1 MSYKMQKQESTRLSV
16 FLLLIFSLFLSSYF
30 GENSSGGSK
39 LDNQITRQYID
50 NFNVSLLGGLDY
62 FIETNQVQSPFFYIL
77 VSFIEKALGEDLAR
91 IIYIL
96 ISSLIPLIFY
106 VALKKK
112 FPKIS
117 KNYLFFFSLIIF
129 LSPYFRSSSVWITT
143 DNFALLFFIL
153 SINKYL
159 SFQKNKSLKKIL
171 ICLAYLSIATY
182 TRQYYITFFIFYFI
196 KFFSFLNMKKILGVL
211 TYLSILFLP
220 FFIYYFFFIIKNF
233 KNFEFDNN
241 QKLVF
246 NFSILSN
253 IFVFLSLYFFY
264 TIPFYLNSLK
274 RVITINLKKKLI
286 LISLLIVFLITSL
299 IDPVNF
305 GLYGGGILYKI
316 STILGY
322 DILFYISIYLGL
334 LLLLLNINF
343 NNFIIYLCIIFSFP
357 VVILYQKYF
366 DPLLIL
372 VLTTITTGGQLNE
385 IIEKNKLNLI
395 TFFFY
400 FGIFLIVSN
409 IYYR

>member
-39 LDNQITRQYID
+39 LDNLITRDYIN
-50 NFNVSLLGGLDY
+50 NFYVNIFQGLDF
-62 FIETNQVQSPFFYIL
+62 FIETNEIQSPFFYIL
-77 VSFIEKALGEDLAR
+77 ISLIEKALGENLTKF
-91 IIYIL
+91 IYIL
-96 ISSLIPLIFY
+96 ISSLVPLIFY

-117 KNYLFFFSLIIF
+117 KNFLFFFSLIIF

-153 SINKYL
+153 SINEYL
-159 SFQKNKSLKKIL
+159 SFQKTKSLKKIL
-171 ICLAYLSIATY
+171 ICLTYLSIATY
-182 TRQYYITFFIFYFI
+182 TRQYYIIFFIFYLI
-196 KFFSFLNMKKILGVL
+196 KFFSFLDVKKILGL
-211 TYLSILFLP
+211 FAYLSILFIP
-220 FFIYYFFFIIKNF
+220 YIIYYYFVFDNNF
-233 KNFEFDNN
+233 ANFEFDSN

-264 TIPFYLNSLK
+264 TLPFYFNFFKK
-274 RVITINLKKKLI
+274 RITINFKK
-286 LISLLIVFLITSL
+286 ISIIIFLLIVFLIINY

-305 GLYGGGILYKI
+305 DLYGGGIFYKI
-316 STILGY
+316 SSTLGY
-322 DILFYISIYLGL
+322 NILFYTSVYLGL
-334 LLLLLNINF
+334 LLLMLNLNF

-357 VVILYQKYF
+357 VALLYQKYF

-372 VLTTITTGGQLNE
+372 VLTTITTGGQLNK

-395 TFFFY
+395 TFFLY
-400 FGIFLIVSN
+400 FGIFLIASN
-409 IYYR
+409 IYYG